1 MTPLWPQA
9 NVEVE
14 RQNRS
19 LRKSLLIANLEG
31 KNWQTELINWL
42 VAYRSTLQAT
52 TGAKPF
58 NLMLGQEVRM
68 KLPKLRRETVEVSRE
83 EVRDHDW
90 SNKLK
95 GKAYADVHRGA
106 MPKSMRIGDTVLLK
120 VEKSKLSTN
129 FCPSPFKVVQKTGTE
144 VTV

>member
-31 KNWQTELINWL
+31 KNWQIELINWL
-42 VAYRSTLQAT
+42 AAYRSTLQAT

-58 NLMLGQEVRM
+58 NLMFGQEVRM

-95 GKAYADVHRGA
+95 GKAYADVRRGA
-106 MPKSMRIGDTVLLK
+106 MPKSMRIGNTVLLK